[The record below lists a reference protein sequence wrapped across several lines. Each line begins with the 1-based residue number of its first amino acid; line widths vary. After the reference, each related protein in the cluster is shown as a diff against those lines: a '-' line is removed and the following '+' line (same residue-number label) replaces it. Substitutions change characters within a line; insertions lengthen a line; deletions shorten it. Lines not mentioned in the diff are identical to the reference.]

1 LPRRAHATNVRPVK
15 RLRGA
20 ILVGSTV
27 LALGLAAC
35 ASEDLRPKAAVGHAQ
50 SAPQP
55 SLRELP
61 GPPGLPAAV
70 VAKATSLDAKT
81 AYASR
86 GTSALFVFE
95 QGDHLFARAISE
107 GPVAAKE
114 LIDLGAHGSLAGI
127 TLKPR
132 GDGWVLFKD
141 ERVDQNHV
149 FTVVKLDASGNPE
162 GAPFLLPPVAE
173 GNVSYADVALVGP
186 GAVIIYEVARGE
198 RVGVFAAPL
207 TAALD
212 GVAGPTRPI
221 TEDALAW
228 DLAATKA
235 RLGLVVVRAP
245 ASAAPRAKGEVG
257 PALGTIE
264 LVTLDDKADVGAPLT
279 IEPRPRAQID
289 ASVAT
294 IGDAFV
300 VAWTEQEGD
309 DAAVRVAAV
318 SGGKLVGPPAL
329 VGPPVGDQALVTLVS
344 DPLGRAPRALLAWEN
359 VGQGSG
365 SARIVQLA
373 TVAPDGTVGRE
384 RARVLLD
391 ADSGPDLVADGDGFA
406 VLTLA
411 PARLS
416 DAPDADD
423 APSWPTAL
431 RFGPDLKI
439 RSAEPVRLPQA
450 QALEGVPDLAFGL
463 ACEGG
468 TCAALAADVGPPVTY
483 FNVGL
488 PERATTWRAPAWRQD
503 DERPPR
509 VLSLRTVAD
518 GPRLARARSSEV
530 GDRTLVAWVTYFLE
544 GTTPVDAAPRGEP
557 PFAATLALRS
567 VGAGADD
574 ETVVI
579 SKRALSPGGV
589 SIAAASGRPEAVV
602 AWVAGD
608 KTGPQVYATKID
620 AHGKKVAQKRV
631 TTVDRPKP
639 KKGDP
644 PAESLAANV
653 AIAFSPAPEAKK
665 GEARAGNDGYVV
677 AWVDGRDGNGE
688 VYAARLN
695 RDLEKVVVDKR
706 LTKAGGDA
714 SDVSILVKG
723 DDAFVV
729 FADARDNGSS
739 DIYLAHLDAATLRVV
754 DSDVRV
760 YASAGPSRAPE
771 LVTAGKTVLLAW
783 LEEPATGD
791 TQPTTLRIA
800 EVDPTGRLVG
810 APRIVRAPEGGTVT
824 GFSLTCGEGVAT
836 CKGSLTW
843 ARAAGR
849 PEAGG
854 FTLDASGTATEVV
867 AFGTLSSGPF
877 ADPSMSFADRAGK
890 SLFFVED
897 TSTDRGRIRS
907 VGLGW

>member
-1 LPRRAHATNVRPVK
+1 MK

-20 ILVGSTV
+20 VLLGSVV

-35 ASEDLRPKAAVGHAQ
+35 ASQDPRSKTPVGHAQ
-50 SAPQP
+50 PRPKAST
-55 SLRELP
+55 RELA
-61 GPPGLPAAV
+61 GPPGLPGAI

-86 GTSALFVFE
+86 GARALFVFE
-95 QGDHLFARAISE
+95 QGDHLFARAVGE
-107 GPVAAKE
+107 GPIAAEE
-114 LIDLGAHGSLAGI
+114 LVDLGPHGTLAGI

-132 GDGWVLFKD
+132 GDGWVLFSD

-149 FTVVKLDASGNPE
+149 FTVRKLDASGKPE

-173 GNVSYADVALVGP
+173 GNVSYADVALVGQS
-186 GAVIIYEVARGE
+186 AAILYEVARGE

-207 TAALD
+207 AATLD
-212 GVAGPTRPI
+212 AIAGPTRPI
-221 TEDALAW
+221 AEDVLAW
-228 DLAATKA
+228 HLAATKNQ
-235 RLGLVVVRAP
+235 LGFAVVRAP
-245 ASAAPRAKGEVG
+245 LGAPAASKGVVG
-257 PALGTIE
+257 AALGTVELITMDEAGAVAKPLVIE
-264 LVTLDDKADVGAPLT
+264 A
-279 IEPRPRAQID
+279 RPRAQID

-294 IGDAFV
+294 IGETFV
-300 VAWTEQEGD
+300 LAWTEQEGED
-309 DAAVRVAAV
+309 SAVRVAAV
-318 SGGKLVGPPAL
+318 SGGKLVAAPAV
-329 VGPPVGDQALVTLVS
+329 VGPPVGDQALVALVS

-365 SARIVQLA
+365 DARIVQLA
-373 TVAPDGTVGRE
+373 TLGADGTLGKE

-391 ADSGPDLVADGDGFA
+391 SDSGPDLVADGDGFA

-416 DAPDADD
+416 DANDAEA

-431 RFGPDLKI
+431 RLGADLKI
-439 RSAEPVRLPQA
+439 RSAEPIRLPQA
-450 QALEGVPDLAFGL
+450 HAAEGVPDLAFGL

-468 TCAALAADVGPPVTY
+468 TCGALAADLGPPVTY
-483 FNVGL
+483 FNVTL
-488 PERATTWRAPAWRQD
+488 PERATPWRAPAWRQD

-509 VLSLRTVAD
+509 VVSLRTVAD
-518 GPRLARARSSEV
+518 GPRLARARSVDLGE
-530 GDRTLVAWVTYFLE
+530 RALVAWVTYFLE

-567 VGAGADD
+567 VGAPDD
-574 ETVVI
+574 EAVVI

-589 SIAAASGRPEAVV
+589 SIASGTGRGEAVV

-608 KTGPQVYATKID
+608 KTGPQVYATKVD
-620 AHGKKVAQKRV
+620 AHGKKLAQKRV

-644 PAESLAANV
+644 PAESLASSV
-653 AIAFSPAPEAKK
+653 AVAFAPAPEPKK
-665 GEARAGNDGYVV
+665 GEARAGSDGYVV

-688 VYAARLN
+688 VYAARIN

-706 LTKAGGDA
+706 LTKSAGDA

-739 DIYLAHLDAATLRVV
+739 DIYLAHLDAATLRVE

-771 LVTAGKTVLLAW
+771 LVPAGKTVLLAW
-783 LEEPATGD
+783 IEEPAAGD

-810 APRIVRAPEGGTVT
+810 APRVVRAPDGGSVT
-824 GFSLTCGEGVAT
+824 GFSLTCGDGLAT
-836 CKGSLTW
+836 CRGALTW

-854 FTLDASGTATEVV
+854 FTLDASGNATEVV
-867 AFGTLSSGPF
+867 GFGTLSSGPF
-877 ADPSMSFADRAGK
+877 ADPSMSFADHTGK